1 MRGIE
6 SFGFGVFVVVDADF
20 WSNQRITLVT
30 RESRREKMGIW
41 CWKPEFK
48 NRNAQKGP
56 AWDGMASNLNSNNHY
71 LFPPPTFKPLSVQ
84 KKFDNGIRT
93 ALLNIGRAASQFGES
108 ILKRAEKSGKC
119 WKDQRLL
126 MRKAKNWFQRVKAR
140 VRTRML

>member
-1 MRGIE
+1 MERMRVLWVKEEGE
-6 SFGFGVFVVVDADF
+6 KVCQVGDDDGWMGLRAGYS
-20 WSNQRITLVT
+20 
-30 RESRREKMGIW
+30 REGKWEFDVG
-41 CWKPEFK
+41 KPEFK

-56 AWDGMASNLNSNNHY
+56 AWDGKASNLNSNNHY

-119 WKDQRLL
+119 
-126 MRKAKNWFQRVKAR
+126 
-140 VRTRML
+140 